1 MTTNKENI
9 KEWSRSKEDEYFL
22 KKFDIQMKKV
32 HEDSHSNIHQKFN
45 VTTMKFTINKE
56 DNTNSRT
63 HTMTEK
69 KV

>member
-1 MTTNKENI
+1 
-9 KEWSRSKEDEYFL
+9 
-22 KKFDIQMKKV
+22 MKKV